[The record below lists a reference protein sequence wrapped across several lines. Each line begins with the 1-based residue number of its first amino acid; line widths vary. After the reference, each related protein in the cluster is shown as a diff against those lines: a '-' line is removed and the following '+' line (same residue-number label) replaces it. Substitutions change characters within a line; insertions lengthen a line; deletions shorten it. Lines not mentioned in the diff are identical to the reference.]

1 METIQKMYEL
11 LKFIFLGL
19 FQGFTE
25 PIPISSSGH
34 TVLLKELFN
43 VNIPGLSF
51 EMFIHFGSLLAIAI
65 FYRGTLWQLLRNT
78 YLFISQKNEQGKKDF
93 YFLVLLFIA
102 TIPAAIIGLFFEEQ
116 INKLLQHIIIIGIAL
131 LMTGVFLWKIRKKR
145 GVKEERD
152 ITIVDALWIGLA
164 QAIAIIP
171 GISRSGATIIMGM
184 YVGLKREVALKFSFL
199 LYIPVS
205 VGAFVLSARDLLF
218 DPYISTLIIPYLLA
232 FIASILATFFALR
245 WFINIM
251 LKGYLKYFAY
261 YCFIVGTFVILYFI

>member
-1 METIQKMYEL
+1 MYGL

-102 TIPAAIIGLFFEEQ
+102 IIPAAFIGLFFEEQ

-131 LMTGVFLWKIRKKR
+131 LMTGVFLWKISKKR

-152 ITIVDALWIGLA
+152 ITIVHASWIGLA
-164 QAIAIIP
+164 QSIAIIP

-218 DPYISTLIIPYLLA
+218 DPYISTLIIPYLLEIGRA
-232 FIASILATFFALR
+232 HVCTPVTWPPR
-245 WFINIM
+245 M
-251 LKGYLKYFAY
+251 PP
-261 YCFIVGTFVILYFI
+261 C